1 MKRVNKNIIYNKKK
15 EEFNLIMDRR
25 LKMKASEFIG
35 MKVLDKE
42 TNEVGKVAEMALKLK
57 KCLVDSIFVST
68 GGTLNKK
75 YFVIVEED
83 IAEIGDY
90 VQLHLSKAGVDG
102 KVHLDKV
109 EDWAPQGSLFKDIV
123 GKVVLAQKGMEV
135 GKIADMYIDPKGC
148 LIHNVVISTG
158 GTFNKKYLM
167 ISDEDINDIGDYV
180 ILKLEKDEVEE
191 RIQD

>member
-1 MKRVNKNIIYNKKK
+1 
-15 EEFNLIMDRR
+15 
-25 LKMKASEFIG
+25 MKASEFIG

-42 TNEVGKVAEMALKLK
+42 AREVGRVAEMGLTLK
-57 KCLVDSIFVST
+57 KCLVDKIFIST
-68 GGTLNKK
+68 GGTLNRK
-75 YFVIVEED
+75 YFAIVEED

-90 VQLHLSKAGVDG
+90 VQLNLDQASIEKRVQG
-102 KVHLDKV
+102 DKV
-109 EDWAPQGSLFKDIV
+109 EDLISKDSLFKEMV
-123 GKVVLAQKGMEV
+123 GKVVLAQQGMEV

-158 GTFNKKYLM
+158 GTFSKKYLM
-167 ISDEDINDIGDYV
+167 ISDEDISVIGDYV